1 MKKVSDC
8 TVNQII
14 WLNENNYLLELIAPD
29 PLPEILPGN
38 FAELRIDDSPDIF
51 LRRPFTILETD
62 KINNTIRF
70 FIKTIG
76 AGTRKLGT
84 LSEGDQVNM
93 IFPLGNSFSLP
104 AKGSVLIVG
113 GGSGIAPF
121 ILLAKELQNRDIPI
135 TFLFGG
141 RTDQDILLIEQFKPF
156 GEVFIT
162 TEDGSAGEQGV
173 VTQHS
178 VFNKT
183 DDYTMIYACGPEPM
197 MKAVGNIARHHNKSC
212 EVSLENM
219 MACGFGA
226 CLCCIVETKNGNQR
240 VCTEGPVFNIN
251 DLTWQI

>member
-29 PLPEILPGN
+29 PLPDILPGN
-38 FAELRIDDSPDIF
+38 FAELRIDDSPVVF

-62 KINNTIRF
+62 KTNNTIRF
-70 FIKTIG
+70 FIKMIG
-76 AGTRKLGT
+76 DGTRKLGT

-104 AKGSVLIVG
+104 EEGPVLIVG

-121 ILLAKELQNRDIPI
+121 ILLAKELQNRGIPI

-141 RTDQDILLIEQFKPF
+141 RTDQDILLIEQFKSF

-162 TEDGSAGEQGV
+162 TEDGSAGEKGV

-197 MKAVGNIARHHNKSC
+197 MKAIGHIAHRHNKSC

-226 CLCCIVETKNGNQR
+226 CLCCIVETKSGNQR

>member
-1 MKKVSDC
+1 MKTVSDC
-8 TVNQII
+8 TVNQVIC
-14 WLNENNYLLELIAPD
+14 LNENNYILELIAPD
-29 PLPEILPGN
+29 PLPDIRPGN
-38 FAELRIDDSPDIF
+38 FAELRIDDSRDVF

-62 KINNTIRF
+62 KKNNRIRF
-70 FIKTIG
+70 FIKITG
-76 AGTRKLGT
+76 AGTLKLGS
-84 LSEGDQVNM
+84 LLEGDRVNI

-104 AKGSVLIVG
+104 AKGPVLIIG

-121 ILLAKELQNRDIPI
+121 ILLAKDLKNRGIPI

-141 RTDQDILLIEQFKPF
+141 RTHQDILLIDQYKAF

-162 TEDGSAGEQGV
+162 TENGSAGEKGV

-178 VFNKT
+178 VIKKIA
-183 DDYTMIYACGPEPM
+183 DYTMIYACGPEPM
-197 MKAVGNIARHHNKSC
+197 MKAVGTIAHHHNKPY

-226 CLCCIVETKNGNQR
+226 CLCCVVETKNGNQR

-251 DLTWQI
+251 DLTWPI